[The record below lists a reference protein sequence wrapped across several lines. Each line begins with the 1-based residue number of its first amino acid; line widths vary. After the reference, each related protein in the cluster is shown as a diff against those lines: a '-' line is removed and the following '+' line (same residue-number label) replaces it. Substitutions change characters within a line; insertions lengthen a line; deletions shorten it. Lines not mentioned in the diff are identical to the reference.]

1 MYSFFSNRKIEN
13 EEALC
18 CDGTKALYYIEK
30 VPQAEG
36 WIIFLEGG
44 GGCSTVD
51 ECNTRYN
58 NNDTRILMTSND
70 YPDELDGKDLLSNDS
85 SLNPLFHNYTR
96 VMIPY
101 CSQDAFLANSS
112 VPEGV
117 ELGDPDNISFVFR
130 GRVILQSVIKE
141 LLQDH
146 GLGTSKRV
154 VFAGSSAGGVGV
166 VNNLEW
172 IRSRLNTTG
181 QAPELSLIIDSSW
194 FIPFRG
200 YHKINFSLEIV
211 QFYDIDYPACMD
223 HSLGFPCCTSLACL
237 LTNDEYSQ
245 PLPPTFL
252 ITSLYDIFTLENSL
266 TETVALLDFSG
277 ESEISD
283 QDFLRIFNAYGTLM
297 NSSVYETFRH
307 DITPKVSVFAPSCT
321 QHVFLTTSS
330 LWDSDGLLN
339 RTIDGSF
346 QESVFELTNPVRS
359 GIWDSVTVNTPH
371 NGSVSLHQA
380 LQDWYADFDNKV
392 FYADVC
398 TGPACGVCPSSVNLV
413 FSYDL
418 WPEGAAIFVL
428 VIASLMAAMPLLI
441 KICLYGRM
449 KYMLYRQ
456 RVYVYKM
463 SKTVK
468 NKPKFPKPVHAVSV
482 SCAGLSYLLDTV
494 DDTKK
499 VDTDQT
505 ETVQVPTRHYRLS
518 ALCNTVMP
526 CCKSLCHRYNA
537 PVGDSETGQ
546 ASMALSSLNGTGLRS
561 DSGISSSIVSH
572 TKTNSS
578 EYIET
583 TSMDLILDSQSP
595 PTPVHKPP
603 TKSRT
608 LKKKVILR
616 QVNMY
621 INPGEL
627 MAIMGP
633 SGSGKTTLLDVVLG
647 RRRVGHVQVR

>member
-1 MYSFFSNRKIEN
+1 
-13 EEALC
+13 
-18 CDGTKALYYIEK
+18 
-30 VPQAEG
+30 
-36 WIIFLEGG
+36 
-44 GGCSTVD
+44 
-51 ECNTRYN
+51 
-58 NNDTRILMTSND
+58 MTSD
-70 YPDELDGKDLLSNDS
+70 GYPSKLDGKDLLSNDS

-112 VPEGV
+112 LPEGV
-117 ELGDPDNISFVFR
+117 ELADPNNISFVFR
-130 GRVILQSVIKE
+130 GRVILQSVIEE
-141 LLQDH
+141 LLLDH
-146 GLGTSKRV
+146 DLATSKHV

-172 IRSRLNTTG
+172 IRSRLNATG

-200 YHKINFSLEIV
+200 YHKINFSQEIV
-211 QFYDIDYPACMD
+211 RVYDIDYPACRD
-223 HSLGFPCCTSLACL
+223 DSLGFPCCTSLACL
-237 LTNDEYSQ
+237 LTKDEYFSR

-252 ITSLYDIFTLENSL
+252 ITSLYDIFTLQTSL
-266 TETVALLDFSG
+266 KETVGLLDLSG
-277 ESEISD
+277 ESDISD

-297 NSSVYETFRH
+297 NGSVYETFRH
-307 DITPKVSVFAPSCT
+307 VNTPKMTVFAPSCT
-321 QHVFLTTSS
+321 QHVYLATSS

-339 RTIDGSF
+339 RTINGSF

-380 LQDWYADFDNKV
+380 LQRWSTDFDNRA
-392 FYADVC
+392 FHADVC
-398 TGPACGVCPSSVNLV
+398 IGPACGECPSSVNLN

-428 VIASLMAAMPLLI
+428 VLASIMAAMPLLI
-441 KICLYGRM
+441 KICMYGCM
-449 KYMLYRQ
+449 KYMLYKQ

-463 SKTVK
+463 SQTVK

-482 SCAGLSYLLDTV
+482 SCAGLYYLLDTV
-494 DDTKK
+494 DNTKK
-499 VDTDQT
+499 VDTDQNQN
-505 ETVQVPTRHYRLS
+505 EPEKAPFRHYRLS
-518 ALCNTVMP
+518 ALANTVMP
-526 CCKSLCHRYNA
+526 CCKSLCYRYNA

-546 ASMALSSLNGTGLRS
+546 ASMALSNLNGTHLRS

-578 EYIET
+578 DYMET
-583 TSMDLILDSQSP
+583 TSMDLMIDSQAP

-603 TKSRT
+603 TKSSSLR
-608 LKKKVILR
+608 KKVILR

-627 MAIMGP
+627 LAIMGP
-633 SGSGKTTLLDVVLG
+633 SGSGKTTLLDVLLG
-647 RRRVGHVQVR
+647 RRRAGHVQVR